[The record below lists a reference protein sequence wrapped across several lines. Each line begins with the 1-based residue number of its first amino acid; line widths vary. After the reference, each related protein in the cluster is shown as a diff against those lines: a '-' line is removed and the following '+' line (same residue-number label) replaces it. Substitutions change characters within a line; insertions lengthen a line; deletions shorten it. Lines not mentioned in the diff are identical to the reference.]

1 MLYLPNF
8 ATVFFSVCVCVCGT
22 NHDFTLSDY
31 LHKAV
36 KHTSDF
42 TSHTPCRLCGFILSL
57 YVLKKK
63 PNKTPPN
70 NNKKT
75 TNKKTQNKNQ
85 KNHIPPCCKNKLL
98 VLVFP
103 SLWVLK
109 GVVVVEGRMFQDN
122 CQDKIFPVLPFSLF
136 CYTELKLVTQSS
148 GIKWKET
155 SSQRMELQCI
165 SCSEMLSGV
174 LIPFWLSPAVS

>member
-85 KNHIPPCCKNKLL
+85 KTTSHHA
-98 VLVFP
+98 V
-103 SLWVLK
+103 
-109 GVVVVEGRMFQDN
+109 
-122 CQDKIFPVLPFSLF
+122 KISYLCWFSLP
-136 CYTELKLVTQSS
+136 CGSS
-148 GIKWKET
+148 KVWWWWKEGCFRIT
-155 SSQRMELQCI
+155 VRIRFFQYC
-165 SCSEMLSGV
+165 LSLFFV
-174 LIPFWLSPAVS
+174 IRS